1 MQRPRAMPTMY
12 LTASIKNPL
21 AKGSPIFFTSMVAPE
36 QNINIPTAVAAPELA
51 KRPVVKLPICSASGK
66 KVFMVQ
72 PIKSGITCI
81 PAGNFRI
88 VSTICMSKPPFIF
101 GSGSFWA
108 TPAGLFAKAAGGKGA
123 VPAGVNADC
132 PAERRCGN
140 RILCLFRR
148 FAGLAGPGFSA
159 ALPAR
164 RSATKTV
171 VDRKVVLI

>member
-1 MQRPRAMPTMY
+1 MPTMY

-88 VSTICMSKPPFIF
+88 VSTICMSKTSIHFWIRIILGYARRLF
-101 GSGSFWA
+101 RESG
-108 TPAGLFAKAAGGKGA
+108 GGKGA
-123 VPAGVNADC
+123 VPA
-132 PAERRCGN
+132 
-140 RILCLFRR
+140 CL
-148 FAGLAGPGFSA
+148 PPSA
-159 ALPAR
+159 
-164 RSATKTV
+164 
-171 VDRKVVLI
+171 